1 MTRYPSL
8 DSGLKSDKKKKK
20 KKHKNTRRNKSKS
33 EKNLNLGVENKQLF
47 FKELSISGF

>member
-8 DSGLKSDKKKKK
+8 DSRLKSDQ

-33 EKNLNLGVENKQLF
+33 ENLNLGVENKQLF
-47 FKELSISGF
+47 FKELSMSIRGF

>member
-8 DSGLKSDKKKKK
+8 DSGLKSDKKKK